1 MGVFAGG
8 LACEFAAGGDCG
20 FAACATQKNAATTT
34 EIAGRGRERDFIN
47 APVRLQSEIF
57 SAARRQEFKIR
68 AATAIHPNAFIVI
81 APRAVL
87 RARAATAL
95 LDETNAPARFCG
107 AIVAPAV
114 VGRAVKRS
122 DGAGIPI
129 GAAVRAVTAAIS
141 SVAMAAA
148 YYFEIGAATAIHP
161 DAATLLSPCPAFD
174 ALRFAVPLNQAN
186 CAVRTG
192 VAGVTVHVVGIA
204 GDADVVRLVLLI
216 GIGVAA
222 GFKFSAAATINPN
235 PALIVAPS
243 RTVNAIGF
251 TALAEKANPAGGVSL
266 ADVPAHIIGR
276 AGNRLGLRRTI
287 AADCAKIEVRA
298 AALIDP
304 DSSP

>member
-1 MGVFAGG
+1 M
-8 LACEFAAGGDCG
+8 
-20 FAACATQKNAATTT
+20 
-34 EIAGRGRERDFIN
+34 
-47 APVRLQSEIF
+47 
-57 SAARRQEFKIR
+57 
-68 AATAIHPNAFIVI
+68 
-81 APRAVL
+81 
-87 RARAATAL
+87 
-95 LDETNAPARFCG
+95 
-107 AIVAPAV
+107 
-114 VGRAVKRS
+114 
-122 DGAGIPI
+122 
-129 GAAVRAVTAAIS
+129 
-141 SVAMAAA
+141 
-148 YYFEIGAATAIHP
+148 
-161 DAATLLSPCPAFD
+161 
-174 ALRFAVPLNQAN
+174 
-186 CAVRTG
+186 
-192 VAGVTVHVVGIA
+192 HVVGIA